1 VKNTGRGVYITSGKH
16 PTPKIKVAED
26 LIHPTKLPISWDY
39 RHSKMAFA
47 VAS

>member
-1 VKNTGRGVYITSGKH
+1 MGMGLYVTSGQH

-26 LIHPTKLPISWDY
+26 LIHPTKLSMSVDH
-39 RHSKMAFA
+39 RHSKTAFA